1 MHRAVRRG
9 LALAVVV
16 GLAVPALVIGVGPG
30 AAAAAVPD
38 RRAAACGPI
47 FRDQLAAT
55 PWPLRRL
62 QPDVA
67 WPLSR
72 GRGVTV
78 AVIDSGVSVDHPK
91 LADRVLAGYDYLN
104 KGKPAHCD
112 EHGHGTL
119 VAAIIAGR
127 DSPESP
133 FHGIAPDAKI
143 LPIRVLPN
151 AEETTD
157 EQLPKR
163 IADAITWATDHGA
176 DIINLSL
183 TTRDTNDV
191 EQAVRYAVNRDVVV
205 VAAAGNTGGS
215 AQEGQAVY
223 PAAYRDVI
231 AVAGVDQNDARVSTS
246 NAGDYVDVAAP
257 GLAIEGPSTRGRGYV
272 IDAKGGTSFAAAY
285 VSGVAALIRAS
296 YPRLPAS
303 EVARRIKLTADA
315 PPGGRNDEVGTGV
328 VNPYQAVAAILD
340 DQDRL
345 VPTETEQLA
354 APTSAIDPL
363 RIVRLVGIGG
373 AVAAA
378 AVVIV
383 LLVLMPGLRAARRRQ
398 HEQVGRS

>member
-1 MHRAVRRG
+1 
-9 LALAVVV
+9 
-16 GLAVPALVIGVGPG
+16 
-30 AAAAAVPD
+30 
-38 RRAAACGPI
+38 
-47 FRDQLAAT
+47 
-55 PWPLRRL
+55 
-62 QPDVA
+62 
-67 WPLSR
+67 
-72 GRGVTV
+72 
-78 AVIDSGVSVDHPK
+78 
-91 LADRVLAGYDYLN
+91 
-104 KGKPAHCD
+104 
-112 EHGHGTL
+112 
-119 VAAIIAGR
+119 
-127 DSPESP
+127 
-133 FHGIAPDAKI
+133 
-143 LPIRVLPN
+143 
-151 AEETTD
+151 
-157 EQLPKR
+157 
-163 IADAITWATDHGA
+163 
-176 DIINLSL
+176 
-183 TTRDTNDV
+183 
-191 EQAVRYAVNRDVVV
+191 
-205 VAAAGNTGGS
+205 
-215 AQEGQAVY
+215 
-223 PAAYRDVI
+223 VI